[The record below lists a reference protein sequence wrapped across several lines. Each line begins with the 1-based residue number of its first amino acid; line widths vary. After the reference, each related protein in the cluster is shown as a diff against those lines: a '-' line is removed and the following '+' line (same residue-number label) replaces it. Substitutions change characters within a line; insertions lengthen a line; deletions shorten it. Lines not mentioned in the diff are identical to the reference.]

1 MIEHFGNGGAVITG
15 NSIDFFRMATIANG
29 LKCEAKGF
37 KLTRGVSCYAI
48 AKREYGLKGNLAK
61 VTEQFNALLE
71 IERAKQVHVTKPA

>member
-1 MIEHFGNGGAVITG
+1 MIEHFGNGGTMITG
-15 NSIDFFRMATIANG
+15 NSINFFRMITIANG
-29 LKCEAKGF
+29 LRVEARGM

-71 IERAKQVHVTKPA
+71 AERAKQVHVTKD